1 LNTKLFDPEF
11 FNKQL
16 SNGYMIVE
24 ALDSDTRYS
33 AKETTRETEIW
44 KRLLPRLHS
53 ASYPVTYFSKK
64 TRVIFFKVS
73 LKLLII

>member
-53 ASYPVTYFSKK
+53 A
-64 TRVIFFKVS
+64 
-73 LKLLII
+73 